1 MENFRKLSLQEMKNV
16 EGGFAVSSFI
26 TTLMTQLI
34 PAGIN
39 IVGSIVGL
47 VKSSSSVKGEIKQKD
62 LDYKWDN
69 VENITVNTPML
80 YCI

>member
-62 LDYKWDN
+62 SDYKWDN
-69 VENITVNTPML
+69 VENITVNAPML

>member
-1 MENFRKLSLQEMKNV
+1 MQNFRKLSLQEMKNV
-16 EGGFAVSSFI
+16 EGGFAVSSLI
-26 TTLMTQLI
+26 TALMTQLI

-62 LDYKWDN
+62 SDYKWDN

>member
-1 MENFRKLSLQEMKNV
+1 MKND
-16 EGGFAVSSFI
+16 EGDFAVSGFI
-26 TTLMTQLI
+26 TALMTQLI

-47 VKSSSSVKGEIKQKD
+47 VKSSTSTKGEIKQKD
-62 LDYKWDN
+62 TDYKWDN
-69 VENITVNTPML
+69 TENVTANTPMF

>member
-62 LDYKWDN
+62 SDYKWDN